1 MPPLIPPPI
10 TPLVVLATPP
20 AYALD
25 DIDASPKSVELPV
38 DAFVTYSRIFT
49 YPEVYPKTSIPLTLF
64 EKPALYSAAA
74 DRSPKSVALPAL
86 AKVKYSITFNA
97 AEDPCPPATIA
108 LVSEPKPDP

>member
-1 MPPLIPPPI
+1 MPPLCPRPI

-20 AYALD
+20 ANALD

-38 DAFVTYSRIFT
+38 DAIVTYSRIFT

-86 AKVKYSITFNA
+86 AKVNIRLHLTLLKNLVHQQQSISYQN
-97 AEDPCPPATIA
+97 
-108 LVSEPKPDP
+108 